1 MTELYLLEVNRIV
14 EWGPQIRPTRAVVDL
29 DAILAN
35 AEKLS
40 TLAGCPLLAVVKADA
55 YGHGATTVSLALE
68 SMFRANPTVLKGFA
82 VSLLE
87 EGIELREAG
96 VTMPILVM
104 GPSLMDAH
112 SLIVDFDL
120 MPMVSDVRHLEPIS
134 EAARRSEKV
143 LGIHL
148 KVDTG
153 MGRLGLAPEELAA
166 ALELVNSLK
175 GLELRGIA
183 SHLACADTDDPED
196 QSAMSAE
203 QLRRFAELARQD
215 KSLDQGQLASKVQF
229 HVANSAAIL
238 RFPTSRYDLA
248 RPGLALYGN
257 GGTADDGLTGALRF
271 VSEVSQVRLV
281 PTGESVSYGA
291 RWTAARDSTVAIV
304 PLGYADGL
312 PRRSNLEGRATVL
325 IGGHRCPILGTVSMD
340 MIVVDI
346 TDHQEVR
353 LGDEVVVL
361 GQQGGDCIS
370 VAEIAKLCGISEYE
384 VSCGISKRVPRR
396 YVSENG

>member
-68 SMFRANPTVLKGFA
+68 SMFRANPAVLKGFA

-215 KSLDQGQLASKVQF
+215 KSLDQGQWRNCGRRSHWGASLRLGGEPSAIGPHRRECLVWRPLDRCPRLHRGDRATWLRRWAAQAQQSRGPR
-229 HVANSAAIL
+229 HGANWRSSVPHL
-238 RFPTSRYDLA
+238 GYRLHGYDRRRYH
-248 RPGLALYGN
+248 RSPR
-257 GGTADDGLTGALRF
+257 GTAWRRGGS
-271 VSEVSQVRLV
+271 VG
-281 PTGESVSYGA
+281 PTG
-291 RWTAARDSTVAIV
+291 
-304 PLGYADGL
+304 
-312 PRRSNLEGRATVL
+312 RRLHLR
-325 IGGHRCPILGTVSMD
+325 
-340 MIVVDI
+340 
-346 TDHQEVR
+346 
-353 LGDEVVVL
+353 
-361 GQQGGDCIS
+361 GGDC
-370 VAEIAKLCGISEYE
+370 ETLW
-384 VSCGISKRVPRR
+384 
-396 YVSENG
+396 N